1 MSAHLKNW
9 SDAKLYYWCAH
20 YGEQA
25 RKWRQRFLGLLP
37 EVHRRGLYEKKGFS
51 SIFEFAA
58 KLAGISK
65 EQVQRVLQLEERFED
80 KPALKT
86 MLENGEVSVNKLARI
101 ASIATPENQEVLAQ
115 QVQILPKAALETLV
129 RDEKFARQTAP
140 ASTATHDT
148 QNALDKPKF
157 HHNSVPGHRIEDQS
171 IFDANLLELSEE
183 AKSQL
188 YELKQKGID
197 ISKLII
203 ELLRKRVM
211 EIAQEKERLAAG
223 LIAGSADVATSGAA
237 RLEDS
242 AASTYSS
249 GTGKDSR
256 VRLEKSSRYIPVKIK
271 RILQKE
277 HGDKCSIQ
285 SCQRKAETIHHTQRF
300 ALSRSHDPHFLAPL
314 CKQHHIIA
322 HSIDLKFHE
331 SRLFAG
337 P

>member
-1 MSAHLKNW
+1 MTAHIKNW
-9 SDAKLYYWCAH
+9 TDAKLYYWCAH

-37 EVHRRGLYEKKGFS
+37 EVRRRGLYEKKGFS

-58 KLAGISK
+58 KLAGVSK
-65 EQVQRVLQLEERFED
+65 EQVQRVLHLEERFED
-80 KPALKT
+80 KLVLKT

-101 ASIATPENQEVLAQ
+101 ASIATPSNQEVLAQ
-115 QVQILPKAALETLV
+115 QVKILPKAALETLV
-129 RDEKFARQTAP
+129 RDEKFARQ
-140 ASTATHDT
+140 DGL
-148 QNALDKPKF
+148 NKGNF

-171 IFDANLLELSEE
+171 IFDANFLELSEE

-203 ELLRKRVM
+203 EFLRKREM

-223 LIAGSADVATSGAA
+223 TG
-237 RLEDS
+237 EDS
-242 AASTYSS
+242 RTRLAA
-249 GTGKDSR
+249 
-256 VRLEKSSRYIPVKIK
+256 SSRYIPVEIK

-285 SCQRKAETIHHTQRF
+285 SCQKKAETIHHTQRF

-314 CKQHHIIA
+314 CKEHHIIA

-331 SRLFAG
+331 SRLSAG